1 MKTVKQEVLSFINS
15 RQSTSSSD
23 VSEFLG
29 CSMAMACWYL
39 NKFHRAGCISR
50 TGRRMKYRYSAVTKP
65 AVIND
70 IKPGIPVKVGDA
82 IENLAR
88 AIAEAQI
95 QKTTGKVGNE
105 LRRFVQDMV

>member
-15 RQSTSSSD
+15 RQNTSSAD

-29 CSMAMACWYL
+29 CSMPMACWYL
-39 NKFHRAGCISR
+39 NKLYRAGYISR
-50 TGRRMKYRYSAVTKP
+50 TGRRLKYRYSAVTKP

-70 IKPGIPVKVGDA
+70 IKRGIPVKVGDA

-88 AIAEAQI
+88 ALAEAQV
-95 QKTTGKVGNE
+95 QKTTEKVGNE
-105 LRRFVQDMV
+105 LRRFVQGLF